1 MEALIITIH
10 VIACL
15 ILIVLVL
22 LQTGKE
28 DMGVIFGGGS
38 SSMFGG
44 SGAGSLL
51 AKITAWVAAIFLVT
65 SLGYNYMLGTRID
78 NGDSLMLEG
87 DGIVTPVKNEEVQK
101 PAVQFETNEPAQ
113 PAETP
118 GASEAAPAAKPA
130 GETSQAPAQT
140 PAQTPSPANKPAG
153 EAQ

>member
-1 MEALIITIH
+1 LEALIITIH

>member
-51 AKITAWVAAIFLVT
+51 AKVTAWVAAIFLVT
-65 SLGYNYMLGTRID
+65 SLGYNYMLGTRLD
-78 NGDSLMLEG
+78 DGDSLMLEG
-87 DGIVTPVKNEEVQK
+87 DGIVTPVKNEEIKK
-101 PAVQFETNEPAQ
+101 PAVQFETNEPAE

-118 GASEAAPAAKPA
+118 GKSEAAPAAQPA
-130 GETSQAPAQT
+130 GKTSQAPAQT
-140 PAQTPSPANKPAG
+140 PAADNKPAG

>member
-113 PAETP
+113 PAEPP

>member
-1 MEALIITIH
+1 LEALIITIH

-101 PAVQFETNEPAQ
+101 PPVQFETNEPAK